1 MKTTI
6 DEALVILFRGQSNV
20 RLMATD
26 VGIPLEEMKRLFCE
40 YVAETPID
48 PDVWKGDIDLA
59 WPYSGN

>member
-6 DEALVILFRGQSNV
+6 DEALIILFRGQSNV

-26 VGIPLEEMKRLFCE
+26 VGIPLEDMKRLFRE